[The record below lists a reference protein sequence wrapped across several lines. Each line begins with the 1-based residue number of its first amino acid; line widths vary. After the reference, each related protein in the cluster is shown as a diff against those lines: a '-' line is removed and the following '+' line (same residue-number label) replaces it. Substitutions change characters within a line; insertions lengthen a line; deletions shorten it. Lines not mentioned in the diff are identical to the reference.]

1 MAEKIV
7 MKNGQLQVSDRPII
21 PLLKAMVLDMI
32 SGRMP
37 KQSLIKQ

>member
-7 MKNGQLQVSDRPII
+7 MKNGQLQVSDR
-21 PLLKAMVLDMI
+21 LLKEMVLDMI

>member
-21 PLLKAMVLDMI
+21 PLLKGMVLDMI
-32 SGRMP
+32 SEECP
-37 KQSLIKQ
+37 SNLLTKQ

>member
-7 MKNGQLQVSDRPII
+7 MKMDSFKFLIVQLSL
-21 PLLKAMVLDMI
+21 LLKAMVLDMI